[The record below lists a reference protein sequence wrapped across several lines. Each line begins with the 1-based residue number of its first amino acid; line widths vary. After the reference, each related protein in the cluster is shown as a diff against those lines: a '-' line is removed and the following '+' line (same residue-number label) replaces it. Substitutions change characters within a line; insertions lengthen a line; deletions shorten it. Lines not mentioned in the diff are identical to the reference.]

1 MILYNGFIFEDNI
14 GKYNMQE
21 RLKQENQTIKFDTL
35 VSHIDISEIIN
46 KAIESEKVVDSYD
59 FSYFLRA

>member
-35 VSHIDISEIIN
+35 VSHIDIEIIN
-46 KAIESEKVVDSYD
+46 KALKAK
-59 FSYFLRA
+59 RW